1 MYLACYLYL
10 KGSSPTVT
18 LSWRSG
24 RGWMEGIA
32 QGERL
37 GSVYT
42 AL

>member
-10 KGSSPTVT
+10 TGSSPTVT

-24 RGWMEGIA
+24 RGWMEEIA

-37 GSVYT
+37 DSVYT
-42 AL
+42 A